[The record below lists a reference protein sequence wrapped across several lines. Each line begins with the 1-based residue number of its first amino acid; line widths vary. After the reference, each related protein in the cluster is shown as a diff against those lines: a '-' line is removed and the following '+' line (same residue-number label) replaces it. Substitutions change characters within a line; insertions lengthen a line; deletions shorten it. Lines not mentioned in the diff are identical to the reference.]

1 MTMQIKLS
9 FRHIE
14 PSDPLKLYVEDKLS
28 RVKKYLEEP
37 IEAHVVLK
45 VEKFRH
51 IAEVSI
57 DASGLRLNGAE
68 ETDDMYSSID
78 LLVDSLEGQA
88 ARKGKEKVRRRRLG
102 PGPKESVDLVESS
115 GQAAETIEDPRVIR
129 AEQVHAKPMHVDE
142 AVETLNL
149 SGGEFLV
156 FTNRSTNRINVLYKR
171 KDGNLG
177 LIETIG

>member
-1 MTMQIKLS
+1 MMQVNVS

-14 PSDPLKLYVEDKLS
+14 PSDPLKLYAEDKLS
-28 RVKKYLEEP
+28 RVKKFLAEP

-57 DASGLRLNGAE
+57 DAAGVHLNGAE

-88 ARKGKEKVRRRRLG
+88 KKGKDKIRRRRSVG
-102 PGPKESVDLVESS
+102 NSKESA
-115 GQAAETIEDPRVIR
+115 GQTELSREVSRGEEEEPLIIR
-129 AEQVHAKPMHVDE
+129 AEQVYAKPMDLDE
-142 AVETLNL
+142 AVMQLNL
-149 SGGEFLV
+149 TSGEFMV
-156 FTNRSTNRINVLYKR
+156 FTNRRTNRINVLYRR

>member
-1 MTMQIKLS
+1 MQIKLS

-57 DASGLRLNGAE
+57 DAPGLRLNGAE

-78 LLVDSLEGQA
+78 LLADSLEGQA
-88 ARKGKEKVRRRRLG
+88 AKKGREKVRRRRLG
-102 PGPKESVDLVESS
+102 AVSKDSIEIESEVAEGGSS
-115 GQAAETIEDPRVIR
+115 DNRRVIR

-142 AVETLNL
+142 AVQELGI
-149 SGGEFLV
+149 SSGEFLV

-171 KDGNLG
+171 KDGHLG
-177 LIETIG
+177 LIETVG

>member
-1 MTMQIKLS
+1 MQIKLS

-88 ARKGKEKVRRRRLG
+88 AQEGKGK
-102 PGPKESVDLVESS
+102 
-115 GQAAETIEDPRVIR
+115 GQAAQIGRRVLKNQSAWPNLRGRRPR
-129 AEQVHAKPMHVDE
+129 P
-142 AVETLNL
+142 VENP
-149 SGGEFLV
+149 G
-156 FTNRSTNRINVLYKR
+156 
-171 KDGNLG
+171 
-177 LIETIG
+177 